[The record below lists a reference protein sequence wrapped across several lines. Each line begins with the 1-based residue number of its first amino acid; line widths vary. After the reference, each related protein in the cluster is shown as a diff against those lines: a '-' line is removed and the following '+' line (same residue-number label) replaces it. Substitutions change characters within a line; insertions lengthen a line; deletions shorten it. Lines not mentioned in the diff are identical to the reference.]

1 MNNKQAYFKESDI
14 PYDDLL
20 KIGISKMDILRLD
33 KSNLE
38 ALTTGNRTKVLNL
51 EGTDNNGNNFKLKG
65 KISLYWKDNHTAG
78 VNIHPVRNE
87 ILNDINL
94 KPQELDRLKSDEI
107 ILKTINKE
115 KYLVQLDNE
124 TNELLKAKV
133 RDIIIPTYIKDQE
146 LSSDAKEQLKSGKEI
161 TINTKDE
168 KLNIRIDLN
177 NPRGFRVSDAEFA
190 QKQKI
195 AYDYQNPSVIDT
207 IHTDKNRAE
216 YLEYI
221 QKNTSSCLGD
231 DEPKNKSSIKI

>member
-14 PYDDLL
+14 PYNDLL
-20 KIGISKMDILRLD
+20 KIGISKMDILTLD

-51 EGTDNNGNNFKLKG
+51 EGIDNNGNSFKLKG
-65 KISLYWKDNHTAG
+65 KISLYWKDNNLAG
-78 VNIHPVRNE
+78 VNIHPVRRD

-94 KPQELDRLKSDEI
+94 KIHELDRLKSDEI

-133 RDIIIPTYIKDQE
+133 KDIIIPTYIKDQE
-146 LSSDAKEQLKSGKEI
+146 ISPEIKEQLKSGKEV
-161 TINTKDE
+161 TLNTKDE

-177 NPRGFRVSDAEFA
+177 SPKGFRMSDAEFI

-195 AYDYQNPSVIDT
+195 AYDYHNPQIIGT
-207 IHTDKNRAE
+207 IQTDKNRAE
-216 YLEYI
+216 YLEYM
-221 QKNTSSCLGD
+221 QNNAAPSLVADESNNKN
-231 DEPKNKSSIKI
+231 SIKI